1 MSHKKLSKEKI
12 INAFLFS
19 SFDKSA
25 GATSLQDI
33 SDVLQIKKASL
44 YNHFSSRDEM
54 YLATLEYCRENLDAL
69 NFIPDE
75 IRLSGK
81 LGQESLSLTL
91 KKILKRYI
99 NLYEAEPLFQIYS
112 FINSEKF
119 FNSTA
124 SKIADKEY
132 EKIYFGVEEIFKI
145 LIKNEKCRKLS
156 SSELKYCVNAISSII
171 KTQTDLYLTQK
182 KEIVRLN
189 PECGVGSLFAL
200 PTDDA
205 ALNLIIKTV
214 ENFSKILNLGN
225 L

>member
-12 INAFLFS
+12 ITAFLFS

-44 YNHFSSRDEM
+44 YNHFASRDEM
-54 YLATLEYCRENLDAL
+54 YSETLKFCESNLEAL

-75 IRLSGK
+75 MRQNPK
-81 LGQESLSLTL
+81 FGQESLSSTL

-99 NLYEAEPLFQIYS
+99 NLFETEPLFQIYS

-119 FNSTA
+119 FNAQAQLISE
-124 SKIADKEY
+124 KEY
-132 EKIYFGVEEIFKI
+132 EKIYLGIEEIFKL
-145 LIKNEKCRKLS
+145 LIKNQKCKKIS
-156 SSELKYCVNAISSII
+156 SQELKYCVNTISSII
-171 KTQTDLYLTQK
+171 KTQIDLYLTQK
-182 KEIVRLN
+182 KEIVRQN
-189 PECGVGSLFAL
+189 PECGAGSLFAL
-200 PTDDA
+200 PTDDD

-214 ENFSKILNLGN
+214 EFFLKSCEL
-225 L
+225 

>member
-33 SDVLQIKKASL
+33 SDVRQIKKASL

-54 YLATLEYCRENLDAL
+54 YFATLEYCRENLNAL

-99 NLYEAEPLFQIYS
+99 NLYETEPLFQIYS

-119 FNSTA
+119 FNSLA

-132 EKIYFGVEEIFKI
+132 EKILGKEVEKLVVPVKPGRNTAMIVEVAAMNYRQRGMGYDAAIEFTK
-145 LIKNEKCRKLS
+145 KLS
-156 SSELKYCVNAISSII
+156 
-171 KTQTDLYLTQK
+171 QTIQQ
-182 KEIVRLN
+182 
-189 PECGVGSLFAL
+189 
-200 PTDDA
+200 
-205 ALNLIIKTV
+205 
-214 ENFSKILNLGN
+214 
-225 L
+225 